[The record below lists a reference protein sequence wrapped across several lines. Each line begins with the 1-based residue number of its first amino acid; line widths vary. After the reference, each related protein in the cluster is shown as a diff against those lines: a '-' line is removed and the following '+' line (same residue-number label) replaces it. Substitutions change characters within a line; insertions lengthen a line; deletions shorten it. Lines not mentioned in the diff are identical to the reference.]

1 LDQLPNDLHA
11 LFRDRYL
18 DEVARRAGSAR
29 VLTSALSDH
38 IHHVSAMTALI
49 PNVRFVLMRRNPHDV
64 ALRMYMSKYLR
75 GNAYAYDLKS
85 IADHVAWYNAM
96 IALVAQKHSDV
107 SIVVTYENMI
117 ADPNAVLHSVAG
129 LIGLSVG
136 SGPRPDLI
144 DDRDVAEPYKEFMG
158 AFPATGD

>member
-1 LDQLPNDLHA
+1 M
-11 LFRDRYL
+11 
-18 DEVARRAGSAR
+18 
-29 VLTSALSDH
+29 LTSALSDH
-38 IHHVSAMTALI
+38 IHHVSAITSLI
-49 PNVRFVLMRRNPHDV
+49 PNVRFVLMRRNPPDV

-85 IADHVAWYNAM
+85 IADYVAWYNAM

-107 SIVVTYENMI
+107 SIVVSYENMI

-129 LIGLSVG
+129 LIGLRVA

-144 DDRDVAEPYKEFMG
+144 DDRDVAKPYKELMG
-158 AFPATGD
+158 AFLAVGD